1 MPDEES
7 PVVSGVAAGSAGIEA
22 GSAAGVG
29 AGAGASLVDESDESD
44 PPNRRFN
51 QLVMRA
57 MLQGG
62 SERRASS
69 LRRMERLWAPWRLEY
84 VQHADEGDECIFCR
98 AAALPEDEPE
108 LVIHRGERAFV
119 LLNKFPY
126 ASGHLMV
133 APYRHGSAFDDLE
146 DAEALETH
154 RLAVDAI
161 GALRAVFSPEGF
173 NVGWNLG
180 RVAGAGIVDH
190 GHLHVV
196 PRWNGDTNFMPVLAD
211 IKVIPEH
218 LLETRRKL
226 ADAWP
231 SP

>member
-1 MPDEES
+1 
-7 PVVSGVAAGSAGIEA
+7 
-22 GSAAGVG
+22 
-29 AGAGASLVDESDESD
+29 
-44 PPNRRFN
+44 
-51 QLVMRA
+51 
-57 MLQGG
+57 
-62 SERRASS
+62 
-69 LRRMERLWAPWRLEY
+69 MERLWAPWRLEY
-84 VQHADEGDECIFCR
+84 VQHADENDECVFCR

-108 LVIHRGERAFV
+108 LVIHRGELAFV

-133 APYRHGSAFDDLE
+133 APYRHGSAFDDLGE
-146 DAEALETH
+146 EEALETH
-154 RLAVDAI
+154 RLAVEAI
-161 GALRAVFSPEGF
+161 AALQAVFAPEGF

-211 IKVIPEH
+211 VKVIPEH